1 MRIPLWIAKGTIA
14 LVVGLAVG
22 YGVGL
27 SLAHDAAKGRAL
39 TLDQYMADFKIHKT
53 DLESSAMPMG
63 LSLLSGVVLVFAV
76 FGLYELL
83 AVGLA
88 RVLVALDRRTAG
100 PPPLDPGSG

>member
-1 MRIPLWIAKGTIA
+1 
-14 LVVGLAVG
+14 
-22 YGVGL
+22 
-27 SLAHDAAKGRAL
+27 
-39 TLDQYMADFKIHKT
+39 
-53 DLESSAMPMG
+53 
-63 LSLLSGVVLVFAV
+63 LLSGVVLVFAV